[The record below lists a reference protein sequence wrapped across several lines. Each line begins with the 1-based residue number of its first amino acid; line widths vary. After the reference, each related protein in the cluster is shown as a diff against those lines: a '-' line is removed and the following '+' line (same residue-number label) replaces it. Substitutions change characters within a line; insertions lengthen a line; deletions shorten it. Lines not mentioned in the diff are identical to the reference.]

1 MKNAYKV
8 MSYMVYVALI
18 VLACGGVCKN
28 LNLSVY
34 FDWFETILCFLSAIL
49 IKILPDILF
58 KD

>member
-1 MKNAYKV
+1 MKKIYKM
-8 MSYMVYVALI
+8 MSYIGYAVLI

-34 FDWFETILCFLSAIL
+34 FNWFETVLCFLSAIL
-49 IKILPDILF
+49 IRILPEILF